1 MKTFNKLVAVTL
13 GLASLAMAGCS
24 DFDEVNTNPA
34 ANSPLLTPP
43 YYLLA
48 QAIQNSQQNPDTA
61 ERTFVINWLSI
72 SRIADAG
79 YDTSLGSYDDGYLN
93 TCYATAAN
101 AAKSATWAINVANEH
116 LEAGS
121 MSLHN
126 EQFVK
131 NTIAYS
137 RIWRVYAMSE
147 FADSFGPMPI
157 DMFQGVNP
165 KFVSLKDVYYY
176 FMDELRAAVADI
188 DLTFAPTSD
197 EAKNDHAYG
206 WNPEKWKKYGISMWM
221 RLAMRM
227 SEADPAKAK
236 TEFEAAVAAG
246 DGIKTA
252 DEAFTMPENTGWDDF
267 SGVMSRGWN
276 YLMINATITN
286 LMTNFGSSAQT
297 GLDAAKS
304 YYTKMDYARY
314 EPYVKDASKYL
325 GQDMSDYCETNSDN
339 PTAGMFFD
347 GLPSK
352 IDPRAFVYFVLPND
366 GPDRKVKYLSNMT
379 AAKALCDNEYMMEK
393 NAKGE
398 KVNIPQTEICKKYAF
413 NGLPAGWSVD
423 LPADLNGLY
432 NGSYQADLDKYV
444 ANPDGTYPDPDN
456 KVEKPD
462 AETNKNYQSNPRS
475 WGYIGSW
482 PMIANEFR
490 GVGDK
495 GRLFF
500 GPWETYFLLA
510 EAAELGWTVGTTAKE
525 AYEAGIKASFDYYG
539 IGAAYSEYIASTDYN
554 RVGTSV
560 AFDHVAEP
568 ANYEIEYVDI
578 LGVVDENGELV
589 KETKKMQYKYPNPA
603 NILYSGGKLN
613 DHRTKIL
620 TQKYI
625 ANAPWLPLECWS
637 DWRRTGLPF
646 FERPCGTEAGI
657 SYIEFS
663 KDQWDSKAQPGQYV
677 QRMRYPASLRNADP
691 EEFQHALELLGDPEN
706 TGKTPLWWAIGGN
719 K

>member
-236 TEFEAAVAAG
+236 TEFEAAVVAG

-325 GQDMSDYCETNSDN
+325 GQDMSEFCETNSDN

-366 GPDRKVKYLSNMT
+366 GPDRKVKYLSYMT
-379 AAKALCDNEYMMEK
+379 HAKALRDYEYMMKTDEK
-393 NAKGE
+393 GN
-398 KVNIPQTEICKKYAF
+398 KVNIPETEICKKYAF
-413 NGLPAGWSVD
+413 NGLPLGWSVD
-423 LPADLNGLY
+423 QPANFNGLY
-432 NGSYQADLDKYV
+432 NGSYQADLDKYI

-462 AETNKNYQSNPRS
+462 AGTNKNYQSNPRS

-510 EAAELGWTVGTTAKE
+510 EAAELDWNVGTSAKA

-568 ANYEIEYVDI
+568 APFEIEYKDI
-578 LGVVDENGELV
+578 TT
-589 KETKKMQYKYPNPA
+589 KETKKMQYEYPNPN
-603 NILYSGGKLN
+603 NILYPGNALN

-706 TGKTPLWWAIGGN
+706 TGKTPLWWAIGG
-719 K
+719 KK